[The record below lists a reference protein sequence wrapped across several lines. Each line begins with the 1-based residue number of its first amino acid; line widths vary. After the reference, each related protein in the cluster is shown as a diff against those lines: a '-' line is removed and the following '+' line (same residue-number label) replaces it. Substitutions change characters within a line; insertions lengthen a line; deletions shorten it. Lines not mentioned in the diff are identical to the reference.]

1 MKPILVSFTQTFFN
15 NKEDFFASKVCATK
29 KLALDGSAGTFTEKL
44 ELKGFKFNEEQK
56 WYQRTWT
63 TPLPVG
69 IASCLEVYRE
79 DPEGEWTAIMYGG
92 DGGIFYEHKV
102 SGTPDKNT

>member
-1 MKPILVSFTQTFFN
+1 MIEWLKDLFRGFNQTNFEEPEVSF
-15 NKEDFFASKVCATK
+15 V
-29 KLALDGSAGTFTEKL
+29 EKL

-69 IASCLEVYRE
+69 IASSLEVSRE

-102 SGTPDKNT
+102 NGTE

>member
-1 MKPILVSFTQTFFN
+1 MIEWLRNFFRGFNQTEFD
-15 NKEDFFASKVCATK
+15 EPT
-29 KLALDGSAGTFTEKL
+29 LTFVEKL
-44 ELKGFKFNEEQK
+44 EAKGFRFNEEQK

-79 DPEGEWTAIMYGG
+79 DPEG
-92 DGGIFYEHKV
+92 D
-102 SGTPDKNT
+102 

>member
-1 MKPILVSFTQTFFN
+1 MIEWLKDLFRGFNQTNFEEPEVSF
-15 NKEDFFASKVCATK
+15 V
-29 KLALDGSAGTFTEKL
+29 EKL

-102 SGTPDKNT
+102 NGTE